1 MLETLKKALKVK
13 EIRKRL
19 LYTFVMLI
27 VVRLGCQIAIPFV
40 NADMVAEVT
49 SPLRRVASASYQLL
63 QVDLWRICQSLH

>member
-49 SPLRRVASASYQLL
+49 SPFKEASASYQLL